1 MLQVEIFGTQDAL
14 LQQQIKQLVRR
25 ISRTLGKKTPQGKV
39 NIIFVNNRYIHR
51 LNRQFLGKDRPT
63 DVLSFRLDTPLV
75 PGRKN
80 APQLVGEIYISRE
93 QARRQAKQA
102 GIRLRDELLSLVQH
116 GLLHIAGLSHAQ
128 MEKLN

>member
-1 MLQVEIFGTQDAL
+1 MLQVEIFGTQDVL
-14 LQQQIKQLVRR
+14 FQQQIKQLVRR
-25 ISRTLGKKTPQGKV
+25 ISRALGKKSPQGKV

-75 PGRKN
+75 PGRKT

-93 QARRQAKQA
+93 QARLQAKQA
-102 GIRLRDELLSLVQH
+102 GIRLRDELLFLVQH